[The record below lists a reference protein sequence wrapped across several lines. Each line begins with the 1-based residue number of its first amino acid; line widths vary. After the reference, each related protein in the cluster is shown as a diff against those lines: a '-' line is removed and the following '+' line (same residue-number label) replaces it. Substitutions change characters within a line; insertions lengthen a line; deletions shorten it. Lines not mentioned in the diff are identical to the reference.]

1 MDTMKVAAMS
11 RVAHIDIREEPVPV
25 PGENEVLIRLSRVG
39 VCGSDVHYYSDGR
52 IGEATC
58 ELPFILGHEPSGIV
72 AGLGINVDGLCEGQ
86 QVVVEPARPCGKCF
100 QCRQG
105 RQNICPNVRFLG
117 TPPIDGAFREY
128 ICLSPECV
136 YPVGDDFSLDTA
148 ALIEPLAV
156 GLYAVNFSRMLLGD
170 TVAVFGCG
178 PIGLVTIACA
188 RLAGASRIFASEPI
202 ECRRKMAAALGAD
215 VTFNPETEDPVECI
229 RNETGGGVDISFEA
243 CGEAE
248 TITHSIECTRAGARM
263 MMIGIP
269 PQDTMTLEPHRARKK
284 ELDIQIVRRSNHS
297 VARSIRLIESGRL
310 DIDRLITHRFP
321 LEQLS
326 QAIETVRNYSDG
338 VIKAM
343 IEM

>member
-1 MDTMKVAAMS
+1 MNTMKVAAMT

-25 PGENEVLIRLSRVG
+25 PEANQVLVRLRRVG

-52 IGEATC
+52 IGEAVC
-58 ELPFILGHEPSGIV
+58 ELPFILGHEPSGTI
-72 AGLGINVDGLCEGQ
+72 AGLGKDVNGLCEGQ
-86 QVVVEPARPCGKCF
+86 RVVVEPAWPCGKCLL
-100 QCRQG
+100 CRQG

-128 ICLSPECV
+128 ICLGPECV
-136 YPVGDDFSLDTA
+136 YPIGNDISLDTA

-156 GLYAVNFSRMLLGD
+156 GLYAVNFSRLLLGD

-188 RLAGASRIFASEPI
+188 RRAGASRIFASEPI
-202 ECRRKMAAALGAD
+202 ESRRKKAEELGAD
-215 VTFNPETEDPVECI
+215 VTFNPQTEDPVACI
-229 RNETGGGVDISFEA
+229 RDETRGGVDISFEA

-269 PQDTMTLEPHRARKK
+269 PQDTTCFEPHRARKK

-297 VARSIRLIESGRL
+297 AERSIRLIETGRL
-310 DIDRLITHRFP
+310 NIDRLITHRFP
-321 LEQLS
+321 IEQVS
-326 QAIETVRNYSDG
+326 QAIELMRNYSDG